1 MLIIDLNIITIAMV
15 AMVAMGSHS
24 FKEYIQI
31 LKSHEYFIKSWL
43 PMATMATDFIFLLCL

>member
-1 MLIIDLNIITIAMV
+1 MV